1 MVRERP
7 AGDPAQGAEAGGVM
21 EAGEGANDVADA
33 NEVAVDEPE
42 LFGGARAAAV

>member
-21 EAGEGANDVADA
+21 KAGAEANDVADA
-33 NEVAVDEPE
+33 IVAVANEPE
-42 LFGGARAAAV
+42 LFGGVAVE

>member
-7 AGDPAQGAEAGGVM
+7 AGDPTQGAQASGVM
-21 EAGEGANDVADA
+21 KAGAEANDVADA